1 MKYGAVLVIGS
12 ICVLPVWGQDDV
24 PSSIHV
30 STAVQEPTSN
40 IDWLKKS
47 FQSSSSSGG
56 ITGVYSR
63 ENASAARKKAAAAAS
78 SSTSEPVPSTADA
91 AQSVA
96 VPATQPASPA
106 VVEAS
111 GQEPLSPRK
120 TSSTTLE
127 MPLDMG
133 GQTQAVQTTVAPAK
147 KTLPPAAAERVAAAK
162 EQHEKAMAKAKEAI
176 VSQPSLVPQETDLE
190 KNIEK
195 ENALLPASS
204 VPAQIGDNA
213 TDLSSEESA
222 ADAELE
228 YAVKMLEKSK
238 AKAESTD
245 RPIPPSAAQNR
256 PSKVP
261 APHKKF
267 DPNAFRPGVEW
278 LSSKSNHFDI
288 YTQKRTSGIPSSN
301 MSMTFETAYQ
311 TLRRFIP
318 WMMSGRVRVFIYQDH
333 QSYLRHEP
341 NAKAWTRAL
350 AYPTRGEIVVYDEPG
365 KQRELQEVFT
375 HELTHI
381 FTQQFFDS
389 HKTGQIMTPT
399 WLDEGLAV
407 FMEDQTSGSRGGP
420 WANDLKYLNLQR
432 DPARMSPAALS
443 SSTSMFGSSFGNN
456 KRLSKKKG
464 GKPVYLVPFDAFMNE
479 GSLPSAEAN
488 NKVQDW
494 YLQAY
499 AMVRF
504 LLNPAGGSS
513 PSNRMQF
520 EQFTRLVAQGEP
532 KRNPSTGFLV
542 KDAKGKTV
550 YDPYSVEKALGR
562 AYRYGSI
569 DNFEDNFWQWLQ
581 SR

>member
-1 MKYGAVLVIGS
+1 MKYGIVFLLGV
-12 ICVLPVWGQDDV
+12 ICVLPVFGEDNL
-24 PSSIHV
+24 PSSIQV
-30 STAVQEPTSN
+30 STAVETPTSN

-47 FQSSSSSGG
+47 FEKSSSGDS
-56 ITGVYSR
+56 IIGVYSK
-63 ENASAARKKAAAAAS
+63 EKAVAAKKEAARASEQTAGQQPTPAPAAVPPAQAAETALPGQPAPVPVSQPSAPRSVS
-78 SSTSEPVPSTADA
+78 SS
-91 AQSVA
+91 
-96 VPATQPASPA
+96 
-106 VVEAS
+106 
-111 GQEPLSPRK
+111 
-120 TSSTTLE
+120 TLE
-127 MPLDMG
+127 MPLNMG
-133 GQTQAVQTTVAPAK
+133 GQTQTVQTTVSPVK
-147 KTLPPAAAERVAAAK
+147 KTLSPAAAQRVAAAK
-162 EQHEKAMAKAKEAI
+162 EQHEKAVAKAQAQEIAADKPA
-176 VSQPSLVPQETDLE
+176 QPVKETDLE
-190 KNIEK
+190 KSIEK
-195 ENALLPASS
+195 DNALLPTSS
-204 VPAQIGDNA
+204 VKELEGDKDA
-213 TDLSSEESA
+213 DLSSEEVA

-238 AKAESTD
+238 AKAESTE

-278 LSSKSNHFDI
+278 IASKSNHFDI

-318 WMMSGRVRVFIYQDH
+318 WMMSGRVRVFVYQDH

-389 HKTGQIMTPT
+389 HKTGKIMTPT

-407 FMEDQTSGSRGGP
+407 FMEDQTSGSKGGP
-420 WANDLKYLNLQR
+420 WANDLKTLNVQR
-432 DPARMSPAALS
+432 DPSEVPPTVAAN
-443 SSTSMFGSSFGNN
+443 TNSMFGSSFGN
-456 KRLSKKKG
+456 RLGLKKK
-464 GKPVYLVPFDAFMNE
+464 GKPVYLVPFEAFMSE

-494 YLQAY
+494 YFQAY

-520 EQFTRLVAQGEP
+520 EQFTRLMAQGEA
-532 KRNPSTGFLV
+532 KRDPSSGFLV
-542 KDAKGKTV
+542 KDAKGRTV
-550 YDPYSVEKALGR
+550 YEPYSVEKALGR
-562 AYRYGSI
+562 AYRYGTI
-569 DNFEDNFWQWLQ
+569 ENFEDNFWRWMEKN
-581 SR
+581 

>member
-1 MKYGAVLVIGS
+1 MKNLTFVLIGLLS
-12 ICVLPVWGQDDV
+12 VLPVWGQDDL
-24 PSSIHV
+24 PSSIQV
-30 STAVQEPTSN
+30 STAVEEPVSN

-47 FQSSSSSGG
+47 FQTSPASSNIVGIYSKEKADAIKKEAEKANAPAEKTQVAQEPSAMPAAQPVTSETKISTPAPAVKPTAPRAVSSS
-56 ITGVYSR
+56 
-63 ENASAARKKAAAAAS
+63 
-78 SSTSEPVPSTADA
+78 
-91 AQSVA
+91 
-96 VPATQPASPA
+96 
-106 VVEAS
+106 
-111 GQEPLSPRK
+111 
-120 TSSTTLE
+120 TLE

-133 GQTQAVQTTVAPAK
+133 GQTQTVQTNVAPSQK
-147 KTLPPAAAERVAAAK
+147 PLSPAAAKRVAAAK
-162 EQHEKAMAKAKEAI
+162 KQHEKAVAKAQVAAE
-176 VSQPSLVPQETDLE
+176 PSATGAVKETDLE

-195 ENALLPASS
+195 DNALLPPSS
-204 VPAQIGDNA
+204 VKEIAGDKES
-213 TDLSSEESA
+213 DLSSEEVA

-228 YAVKMLEKSK
+228 YAVKMLEQSK
-238 AKAESTD
+238 AKAEATE

-267 DPNAFRPGVEW
+267 DPGAFRPGVEW
-278 LSSKSNHFDI
+278 LPSKSNHFDI
-288 YTQKRTSGIPSSN
+288 YTQKRTAGIPSSN

-389 HKTGQIMTPT
+389 HKTGKIMTPT

-407 FMEDQTSGSRGGP
+407 FMEDQTSGARGGA
-420 WANDLKYLNLQR
+420 WANDLKTLNVQR
-432 DPARMSPAALS
+432 DPAQMSPALVANS
-443 SSTSMFGSSFGNN
+443 KSMFGSSFGN
-456 KRLSKKKG
+456 RLGLKKK
-464 GKPVYLVPFDAFMNE
+464 GKPVYLVPFDAFMSE
-479 GSLPSAEAN
+479 GSLPAAEAN

-494 YLQAY
+494 YFQAY

-504 LLNPAGGSS
+504 LLNPAGGST

-520 EQFTRLVAQGEP
+520 EQFTRLLAQGEP
-532 KRNPSTGFLV
+532 KRDPSTGFLI
-542 KDAKGKTV
+542 KDAKGKNV
-550 YDPYSVEKALGR
+550 YEPYSVEKALGR
-562 AYRYGSI
+562 AYRYGTI
-569 DNFEDNFWQWLQ
+569 GNFEDNFWQWME
-581 SR
+581 RN